1 MTTRNNNTRT
11 INSAGNISVKPTV
24 SINKKIQVYKVMPEK
39 LKLAI
44 DNLGLSN
51 IMKNKAVKL
60 VCLIINAGMEKNH
73 DLATYIPLPV
83 EYLQKIFTPFYH
95 TDFFNLLKSE
105 RIIEC
110 NEKYKQ
116 GSKAYPGFSKGYR
129 INENLLTG
137 EFVSTSYQDNKINNE
152 VQDYIHIYRT
162 YFYEIPISRSTKL
175 PSDTSSISST
185 HSTPVTS
192 STYQSTTSSIMHII
206 TKLFKKSLIYD
217 DLSSLF
223 YDEDKI
229 WNDTKAKI
237 SIISTKLF
245 KTDQDVLRNFFE
257 VVNHISGLTYYTT
270 RDKAIEWCKANG
282 TTLIQDGKYFYIDDL
297 DRYVL
302 LKKRNLLLNYKWF
315 IAKLTKKIFY
325 ANINLS
331 NVYYVEQKYR
341 QAVDLGLKA
350 VAVKP
355 DYVNCYANLGRYYLA
370 LGRPDSGI
378 YYTSRGIAIDPNYG
392 FNYKIMA
399 FCFKA
404 LGNTDSVRKYVGLA
418 QKTMPDFKM

>member
-1 MTTRNNNTRT
+1 MRNNVNDRPSIKTT
-11 INSAGNISVKPTV
+11 GNIAV
-24 SINKKIQVYKVMPEK
+24 SPAVVISKKIQVYKVMPEK

-73 DLATYIPLPV
+73 NLATYIPLPTK
-83 EYLQKIFTPFYH
+83 YLEKIFNKEYH
-95 TDFFNLLKSE
+95 TDFFNSLKSNN
-105 RIIEC
+105 IIEC
-110 NEKYKQ
+110 NEVYKH
-116 GSKAYPGFSKGYR
+116 GSIFKRGFSKGYR
-129 INENLLTG
+129 ISQELLNG
-137 EFVSTSYQDNKINNE
+137 EFVSTSYQDNKLNNDQDGYIE
-152 VQDYIHIYRT
+152 VYRT
-162 YFYEIPISRSTKL
+162 YFHTSPDSTSTQQS
-175 PSDTSSISST
+175 PDTSSISST
-185 HSTPVTS
+185 HTTPINS
-192 STYQSTTSSIMHII
+192 STYQSTTSSIMHIP
-206 TKLFKKSLIYD
+206 TRLFEKSLIYD

-223 YDEDKI
+223 YDEAKI
-229 WNDTKAKI
+229 WEVTEAKI
-237 SIISTKLF
+237 SIISTRLF
-245 KTDQDVLRNFFE
+245 KIDQDVLRNFFE
-257 VVNHISGLTYYTT
+257 VSNHINGLTYYTT
-270 RDKAIEWCKANG
+270 RDKAIKWCKDNG
-282 TTLIQDGKYFYIDDL
+282 VTLIQDGKYFYIDDL
-297 DRYVL
+297 DRYLL